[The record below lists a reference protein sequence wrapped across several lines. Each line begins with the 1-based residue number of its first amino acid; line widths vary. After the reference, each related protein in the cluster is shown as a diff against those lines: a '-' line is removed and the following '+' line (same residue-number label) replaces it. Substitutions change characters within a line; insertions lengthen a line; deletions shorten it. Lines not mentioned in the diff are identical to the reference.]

1 VKVSLIAT
9 VKDGGSAVAE
19 FLDSVRRQTRRPDEV
34 VIVDGGSTDGT
45 LEILRAAS
53 DITVIEAPGAN
64 IAQGRNLAVRGAAHD
79 VVAVSDADCILVPQ
93 WLERLVS
100 TIEDGADVAMG
111 FYRPVYNSFFETCS
125 AAVSLPD
132 EEEVDPRRFMPSSR
146 SVAYRREAFDLA
158 GGYPE
163 WLDVGEDMYLNHRLR
178 ELDLRMDFVADAVA
192 LWRVRPTL
200 AATWRQYYRY
210 AWGDGVAGMH
220 TARHAV
226 RFSVY
231 SAAALALFRRRPWAV
246 GALALAAGWYASG
259 RVRRALRLLPPGT
272 QRWGAFVA
280 VPALM
285 LVADAAK
292 MGGYVA
298 GRLARGSV
306 GSR

>member
-9 VKDGGSAVAE
+9 VKNGGSAVAE
-19 FLDSVRRQTRRPDEV
+19 FLDSVRGQTRAPDEV
-34 VIVDGGSTDGT
+34 VIVDGGSSDGT

-53 DITVIEAPGAN
+53 NVTLIEAPGAN
-64 IAQGRNLAVRGAAHD
+64 IARGRNLAVRGAAHD
-79 VVAVSDADCILVPQ
+79 VVAVSDADCILLPD
-93 WLERLVS
+93 WLERLAAA
-100 TIEDGADVAMG
+100 IEDGADVAMG
-111 FYRPVYNSFFETCS
+111 FYRPVYNSFFEACS

-132 EEEVDPRRFMPSSR
+132 EQEVDPARFMPSSR
-146 SVAYRREAFDLA
+146 SVAYRRESFELA

-178 ELDLRMDFVADAVA
+178 EMDLQMDFVGGAVA

-210 AWGDGVAGMH
+210 AWGDGLAGMH

-231 SAAALALFRRRPWAV
+231 GTAALALFRRRRGAV
-246 GALALAAGWYASG
+246 APLALAAGWYASG
-259 RVRRALRLLPPGT
+259 RIRRALRLLPPGAS
-272 QRWGAFVA
+272 RWGAFVA

-285 LVADAAK
+285 LLADAAK

-298 GRLARGSV
+298 GRVARGSA
-306 GSR
+306 GLR